1 MTGIKLFPEIQGSQ
15 ILEIDLE
22 ISSHNQIE
30 TQNQANHIERE
41 AQIARIQLSAGNV
54 KIFNAITSQ

>member
-41 AQIARIQLSAGNV
+41 AQIARIQL
-54 KIFNAITSQ
+54 